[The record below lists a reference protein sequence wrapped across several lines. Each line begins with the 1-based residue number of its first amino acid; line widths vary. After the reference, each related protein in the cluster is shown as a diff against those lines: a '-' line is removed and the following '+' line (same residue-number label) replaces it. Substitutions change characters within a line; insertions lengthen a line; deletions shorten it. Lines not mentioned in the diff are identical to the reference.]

1 MTTLVFRDENEIPFC
16 YSHVSRRDRDFRK
29 SFLVVEREKMKMTLV
44 ENSRDREFSLTS
56 DMNVHVAI
64 LVIRFKAFLVLLVS
78 MEVFKAISVYIVL
91 LLVKELVDS
100 LIMLHS

>member
-1 MTTLVFRDENEIPFC
+1 
-16 YSHVSRRDRDFRK
+16 
-29 SFLVVEREKMKMTLV
+29 MKARST
-44 ENSRDREFSLTS
+44 
-56 DMNVHVAI
+56 NVHVAI